1 MRKWTYLVAA
11 LLMSGTAATFTS
23 CIDTNEPAGIEE
35 LRGAKADF
43 IRAKADYERA
53 LVELQKV
60 KVDREKVQL
69 ELDNIV
75 LETERLKFEL
85 AQAQN
90 KKDKLD
96 IELQIQL
103 MQKNYEE
110 QMLYADQRIANAK
123 KALLEALNSL
133 NLAQLT
139 DRDNKFQA
147 EIAILR
153 SKISSIL
160 TIVAS
165 SQNNLNSTQL
175 NKMLFIAQSKYY
187 GAGLEL
193 TKTKYEKDLEILE
206 ALLDN
211 YTEIESADVEALT
224 KQKANIESQIIALRE
239 KEEQEWDKY
248 QNMKNDEEFTTAN
261 KAVQDI
267 IVKQEAESSFT
278 LPMDKVNAAIQ
289 EDLYS
294 ALTSATTG
302 TGPSAPKVYVST
314 EIDKIFNEEHDA
326 MIADLVLNKDLL
338 NPTSSSTSSLQYK
351 DLATKMDEFA
361 GIILEKGKENY
372 VADYNNLFS
381 GASLSASDIFD
392 ENNEVVPSI
401 SAKIEAEKNRRASDQ
416 AKYKADY
423 DAALNAWID
432 SYIAFN
438 AALEAYGGYKTSKP
452 MDDMKKTIADIED
465 LYNKSLEPGATAITL
480 AKAKE
485 WRTTIEGLYKK
496 RIAVDDVL
504 ATEYKIFCNNYVKD
518 ATTGDDKIDDSNL
531 SSQLPAFI
539 GAAKADFGNASTT
552 LNLSVAY
559 DTDYEGASTY
569 QKLVNANVE
578 FFKEVTSVSG
588 NYGLAD
594 IIVPILKEDGTKP
607 EKPEDAIPAD
617 IKAEDAES
625 GSVYNLYWTS
635 VNFDLVYPAFTNY
648 ANWKDTYD
656 FIAEAQAKEKEA
668 IDQLAADKD
677 AKIAEYND
685 LFTALWEVELKGF
698 LINGTQ
704 NNSQHGTSWFSQSNP
719 YADFA
724 VGNDIND
731 GTAIPFDDQTEYAQL
746 KAQLDLIDA
755 AINNG
760 ELSYVKYDYTTGTF
774 STSNG
779 TEALSNIINDTK
791 SNINT
796 VKGQIASYEFQIAQF
811 NENGYNGTTTIDYYD
826 QQINAL
832 TEVLKNNQADLDMY
846 TAQLQKV
853 LDAYAAAE

>member
-23 CIDTNEPAGIEE
+23 CIDTTEPAGIEA

-43 IRAKADYERA
+43 IKAKAEYERA
-53 LVELQKV
+53 LVEIQKV
-60 KVDREKVQL
+60 KIDREKVQL

-75 LETERLKFEL
+75 LETEKLKLEL

-90 KKDKLD
+90 EIDKKELEMKL
-96 IELQIQL
+96 QL
-103 MQKNYEE
+103 MQKQYEE
-110 QMLYADQRIANAK
+110 QMLYADQRIADAK

-133 NLAQLT
+133 ELAQLT

-147 EIAILR
+147 EISGLR
-153 SKISSIL
+153 ATISSFMDA
-160 TIVAS
+160 VV
-165 SQNNLNSTQL
+165 SQENYLNYLKLS
-175 NKMLFIAQSKYY
+175 KMDFIAENKYY

-193 TKTKYEKDLEILE
+193 QKTKKENDLNILE
-206 ALLDN
+206 TLLKN
-211 YTEIESADVEALT
+211 YEELESADVEELT
-224 KQKANIESQIIALRE
+224 KQKANIESQIIELRK
-239 KEEQEWDKY
+239 KEEQEWQKY
-248 QNMKNDEEFTTAN
+248 QNMKNGEEFTAAN

-267 IVKQEAESSFT
+267 IVKQEAQSSFT
-278 LPMDKVNAAIQ
+278 LPMDKVNEAIQ
-289 EDLYS
+289 EDLYT
-294 ALTSATTG
+294 ALNNGHYAELD
-302 TGPSAPKVYVST
+302 KV
-314 EIDKIFNEEHDA
+314 FNEDYDA
-326 MIADLVLNKDLL
+326 LIADIVLNKDFL
-338 NPTSSSTSSLQYK
+338 NSGDLQYQN
-351 DLATKMDEFA
+351 LADEMETLA
-361 GIILEKGKENY
+361 NTIIAKGQDNY
-372 VADYNNLFS
+372 VNDYNDLFPGANLS
-381 GASLSASDIFD
+381 KNDIFD
-392 ENNEVVPSI
+392 ENKEVVPSI
-401 SAKIEAEKNRRASDQ
+401 SAKIEAEKNRLASDQ
-416 AKYKADY
+416 AKYKDDY
-423 DAALNAWID
+423 NTALNAWID

-438 AALEAYGGYKTSKP
+438 TALKAYGGYETTKP
-452 MDDMKKTIADIED
+452 MDDMKKAIADIED

-485 WRTTIEGLYKK
+485 WRTTIEGLYQK

-731 GTAIPFDDQTEYAQL
+731 GTAIPFDNQTEYAAL
-746 KAQLDLIDA
+746 NAQLQLITN
-755 AINNG
+755 AISTGN
-760 ELSYVKYDYTTGTF
+760 LSYVTYNPNTGSFDTTDG
-774 STSNG
+774 SV
-779 TEALSNIINDTK
+779 ALSQVIYNTENY
-791 SNINT
+791 INT
-796 VKGQIASYEFQIAQF
+796 TKGQIEYLEFQIAQY
-811 NENGYNGTTTIDYYD
+811 NENGFNGSTTIDALD
-826 QQINAL
+826 QEIKAQEEYVKTL
-832 TEVLKNNQADLDMY
+832 QQDLDMY